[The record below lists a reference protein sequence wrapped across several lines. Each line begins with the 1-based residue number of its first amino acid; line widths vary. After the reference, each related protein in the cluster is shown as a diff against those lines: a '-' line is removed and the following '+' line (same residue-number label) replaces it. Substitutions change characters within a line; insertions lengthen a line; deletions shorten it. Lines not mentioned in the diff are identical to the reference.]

1 MTSCENSLSCV
12 FDGSL
17 DFSVKGAPLPD
28 GEEIISVL
36 SSCPETGVFFT
47 VAGTDSFDFFFTGKS
62 DLFLTV
68 NAFESSSFYF
78 LTSAAVSAPLP
89 CRPFSPP
96 LRRKKALFTSLI
108 PAPPRVLR
116 L

>member
-1 MTSCENSLSCV
+1 MTSCENSLSCA

-17 DFSVKGAPLPD
+17 AFSVKGAPLPD

-47 VAGTDSFDFFFTGKS
+47 VAETDSFDFFFTGKS

-78 LTSAAVSAPLP
+78 LTSAAAPLP
-89 CRPFSPP
+89 PVRRTFSPR
-96 LRRKKALFTSLI
+96 LRRQKALFTSLT
-108 PAPPRVLR
+108 PARPRVLR